1 MAENWQLKAVLSANA
16 AGMLKTLDAV
26 NKATKATRKH
36 LADVGSGS
44 VKLAQSLALP
54 VGLLGGLAA
63 GFSLAGVVS
72 AAKNF
77 AVLGDEVAK
86 GSQRI
91 GVSIAD
97 YQRLN
102 YVAGQSGVSA
112 EELGSSMGRL
122 NKGIAQAAAGKNKE
136 LASLFSKAGI
146 SMRDANGQLRSGAD
160 LLPEV
165 ADLFARNGNAATQA
179 RMGNAIYGKSW
190 QALAPLLQGGSEGI
204 KQLQERY
211 KQLGLEV
218 DSSAIKAGEA
228 FGDQLDDLHQVT
240 RSYGNTIMT
249 KLLPAMAPL
258 LESTIQLAVAYRD
271 VITTRITEFITKF
284 AEAMKKVDWAAVVE
298 GIGSFFNGIKTL
310 VDWLGGARNALIALA
325 VFMNASAIYA
335 VVSLG
340 TSVVALGVS
349 LGALL
354 LPIAAV
360 VAAGVLLYK
369 NWSTLG
375 PYVMALINPL
385 IDSVS
390 EFASAL
396 SGMFSEMFTTIGEL
410 ASLLA
415 PVVLPVLKAI
425 AFVVG
430 GALYLGF
437 KAMIGVVKALLWV
450 LTKVFN
456 IIGAITSGIGA
467 AIGFARDLGSK
478 VFGGEAAAPASSS
491 VGGALPSAGS
501 TSLIAPP
508 SKGRVDG
515 QVNIKIDGLPP
526 GSRVDQLGTGTM
538 PINLDM
544 GVRSFAT
551 GMPY

>member
-16 AGMLKTLDAV
+16 EGMLKTLAAV
-26 NKATKATRKH
+26 NKATKSTRKH

-77 AVLGDEVAK
+77 ALLGDEVAK

-97 YQRLN
+97 YQQLN

-122 NKGIAQAAAGKNKE
+122 NKGIAQAAAGKNKD
-136 LASLFSKAGI
+136 LASLFAKAGI

-258 LESTIQLAVAYRD
+258 LEKTIQWAVANRE
-271 VITTRITEFITKF
+271 VITTRITEFITEFSNSMAKI
-284 AEAMKKVDWAAVVE
+284 DWAAVVD
-298 GIGSFFNGIKTL
+298 GIGGFFNGLKSL
-310 VDWLGGARNALIALA
+310 VDWLGGARNALIAL
-325 VFMNASAIYA
+325 VFFMNIQ
-335 VVSLG
+335 
-340 TSVVALGVS
+340 T
-349 LGALL
+349 
-354 LPIAAV
+354 IAAFV
-360 VAAGVLLYK
+360 GLIGHVFKLGLSLWGLAFTQIPAAIK
-369 NWSTLG
+369 
-375 PYVMALINPL
+375 
-385 IDSVS
+385 
-390 EFASAL
+390 
-396 SGMFSEMFTTIGEL
+396 GMGGLE
-410 ASLLA
+410 
-415 PVVLPVLKAI
+415 
-425 AFVVG
+425 
-430 GALYLGF
+430 GALYKASFGAGKLLGI
-437 KAMIGVVKALLWV
+437 MGQIGLVAGAGWAGWKVGELLNEYVINPAAQLVTGDKNATLGTALYDAFNPDPMAQMNAP
-450 LTKVFN
+450 TKPSLV
-456 IIGAITSGIGA
+456 
-467 AIGFARDLGSK
+467 GS
-478 VFGGEAAAPASSS
+478 
-491 VGGALPSAGS
+491 
-501 TSLIAPP
+501 P

-538 PINLDM
+538 PINLDA
-544 GVRSFAT
+544 GYRSLAT

>member
-1 MAENWQLKAVLSANA
+1 MAENWQLKAVLSASA
-16 AGMLKTLDAV
+16 EGMLKTLNAV
-26 NKATKATRKH
+26 NKATKSTRKH

-77 AVLGDEVAK
+77 ALLGDEVAK

-97 YQRLN
+97 YQQLN

-112 EELGSSMGRL
+112 EELGSSIGRL
-122 NKGIAQAAAGKNKE
+122 NKGIAQAAAGKNKD
-136 LASLFSKAGI
+136 LASLFAKAGI

-258 LESTIQLAVAYRD
+258 LEKTIQWAVANRE
-271 VITTRITEFITKF
+271 VITTRITEFITEFSNSMAKI
-284 AEAMKKVDWAAVVE
+284 DWAAVVD
-298 GIGSFFNGIKTL
+298 GIGGFFNGLKSL
-310 VDWLGGARNALIALA
+310 VDWLGGARNALIALV
-325 VFMNASAIYA
+325 VFMNASSILA
-335 VVSLG
+335 
-340 TSVVALGVS
+340 
-349 LGALL
+349 
-354 LPIAAV
+354 
-360 VAAGVLLYK
+360 
-369 NWSTLG
+369 
-375 PYVMALINPL
+375 
-385 IDSVS
+385 
-390 EFASAL
+390 FASLTGSVIKFGMSLWGLSAGAIPPAL
-396 SGMFSEMFTTIGEL
+396 AGIRAFTLAMAIGN
-410 ASLLA
+410 
-415 PVVLPVLKAI
+415 
-425 AFVVG
+425 G
-430 GALYLGF
+430 GALAMMGTVGALIGKLGLLAAAF
-437 KAMIGVVKALLWV
+437 TAGYAAGTLLYDKFLAGTDFSDAL
-450 LTKVFN
+450 
-456 IIGAITSGIGA
+456 GSGIA
-467 AIGFARDLGSK
+467 HTMAF
-478 VFGGEAAAPASSS
+478 FGNEEAKSAVAQTDRANLLTASS
-491 VGGALPSAGS
+491 
-501 TSLIAPP
+501 P

-526 GSRVDQLGTGTM
+526 GSRVDQSGSGSM
-538 PINLDM
+538 PINLDA
-544 GVRSFAT
+544 GYSSFAT
-551 GMPY
+551 GMPM

>member
-26 NKATKATRKH
+26 NKATKSTRKH

-44 VKLAQSLALP
+44 LRLAQNLALP

-63 GFSLAGVVS
+63 GFSVAGVIQ

-97 YQRLN
+97 YQQLN

-122 NKGIAQAAAGKNKE
+122 NKSIAQAAAGKNKD
-136 LASLFSKAGI
+136 LASLFAKAGI

-228 FGDQLDDLHQVT
+228 FGDQLDDLQQVT
-240 RSYGNTIMT
+240 RSYGNTIMS
-249 KLLPAMAPL
+249 KLVPAMAPL
-258 LESTIQLAVAYRD
+258 LEKTIQWAVANRE
-271 VITTRITEFITKF
+271 VITTRVTEFVTDF
-284 AEAMKKVDWAAVVE
+284 SNAMAKIDWAAVVE
-298 GIGSFFNGIKTL
+298 GVGGFFNGLKSL
-310 VDWLGGARNALIALA
+310 VDWLGGARNALIALV
-325 VFMNASAIYA
+325 VFMNASSILAF
-335 VVSLG
+335 VSLTGSVFKLGGSLWALAFTQIPASIAAMGGLQVAMGAAAFKVG
-340 TSVVALGVS
+340 TLLGLMIKV
-349 LGALL
+349 GALAGAGWAGWEVGKL
-354 LPIAAV
+354 LNEYVINPATQLITGDKDA
-360 VAAGVLLYK
+360 
-369 NWSTLG
+369 TLG
-375 PYVMALINPL
+375 
-385 IDSVS
+385 
-390 EFASAL
+390 
-396 SGMFSEMFTTIGEL
+396 T
-410 ASLLA
+410 
-415 PVVLPVLKAI
+415 
-425 AFVVG
+425 
-430 GALYLGF
+430 ALYGAFNKDPMAEMNKPSLVQG
-437 KAMIGVVKALLWV
+437 ANQVKA
-450 LTKVFN
+450 
-456 IIGAITSGIGA
+456 SGQIQVS
-467 AIGFARDLGSK
+467 FKD
-478 VFGGEAAAPASSS
+478 
-491 VGGALPSAGS
+491 
-501 TSLIAPP
+501 APP
-508 SKGRVDG
+508 GMRVEQIG
-515 QVNIKIDGLPP
+515 NG
-526 GSRVDQLGTGTM
+526 GTI
-538 PINLDM
+538 PINTDV
-544 GVRSFAT
+544 GYRSFAT
-551 GMPY
+551 GLPY

>member
-16 AGMLKTLDAV
+16 EGMLKTLAAV
-26 NKATKATRKH
+26 NKATKSTRKH

-97 YQRLN
+97 YQQLN

-122 NKGIAQAAAGKNKE
+122 NKGIAQAAAGKNKD
-136 LASLFSKAGI
+136 LASLFAKAGI

-204 KQLQERY
+204 KELQERY
-211 KQLGLEV
+211 KKLGLGIS
-218 DSSAIKAGEA
+218 DTAIKEGEK
-228 FGDQLDDLHQVT
+228 FGDQLEDLAWAT
-240 RSYGNTIMT
+240 KSYGNVIMS
-249 KLLPAMAPL
+249 KLLPSLGPL
-258 LESTIQLAVAYRD
+258 IEKTIWWAVANRE
-271 VITTRITEFITKF
+271 VITTRITEFITEFSNSMAKI
-284 AEAMKKVDWAAVVE
+284 DWAAVVE
-298 GIGSFFNGIKTL
+298 GVGSFFNGLKSL
-310 VDWLGGARNALIALA
+310 VDWLGGARNALIALV
-325 VFMNASAIYA
+325 VFMNASSILAFASLTGSVFKFGMSLWGVAAGAVPAAVTGISTMTMAMVSANAGGVTLLGTVGLLAAKLAVLTATFTAAYAAGSWLYDNAIA
-335 VVSLG
+335 G
-340 TSVVALGVS
+340 TSVGDSIGSGIANTMAFFGNEEAKSAVAQTDRS
-349 LGALL
+349 
-354 LPIAAV
+354 
-360 VAAGVLLYK
+360 
-369 NWSTLG
+369 N
-375 PYVMALINPL
+375 
-385 IDSVS
+385 
-390 EFASAL
+390 
-396 SGMFSEMFTTIGEL
+396 
-410 ASLLA
+410 LLA
-415 PVVLPVLKAI
+415 
-425 AFVVG
+425 
-430 GALYLGF
+430 
-437 KAMIGVVKALLWV
+437 
-450 LTKVFN
+450 
-456 IIGAITSGIGA
+456 A
-467 AIGFARDLGSK
+467 AS
-478 VFGGEAAAPASSS
+478 
-491 VGGALPSAGS
+491 
-501 TSLIAPP
+501 P

>member
-26 NKATKATRKH
+26 NKATRSTRKH

-97 YQRLN
+97 YQQLN

-122 NKGIAQAAAGKNKE
+122 NKGIAQAAAGKNKD
-136 LASLFSKAGI
+136 LASLFAKAGI

-204 KQLQERY
+204 KELQERY
-211 KQLGLEV
+211 KKLGLGIS
-218 DSSAIKAGEA
+218 DSAIKEGEK
-228 FGDQLDDLHQVT
+228 FGDQLADLAWAT
-240 RSYGNTIMT
+240 KSYGNVIMS
-249 KLLPAMAPL
+249 KLLPSLGPL
-258 LESTIQLAVAYRD
+258 IEKTIWWAVANRE
-271 VITTRITEFITKF
+271 VITTRITEFITEFSNSMAKI
-284 AEAMKKVDWAAVVE
+284 DWAAVVE
-298 GIGSFFNGIKTL
+298 GVGSFFNGLKSL
-310 VDWLGGARNALIALA
+310 VDWLGGARNALIALV
-325 VFMNASAIYA
+325 VFMNASGILAFASLMGSVFKLGGSLWALAFTQIPAAIAGMGGLEKAMGKAAFGAGKLLGIMGQIGLVAGAGWAGWEAGKLLNEYVINPA
-335 VVSLG
+335 TQLVTGDKNATLG
-340 TSVVALGVS
+340 T
-349 LGALL
+349 
-354 LPIAAV
+354 
-360 VAAGVLLYK
+360 
-369 NWSTLG
+369 
-375 PYVMALINPL
+375 
-385 IDSVS
+385 
-390 EFASAL
+390 
-396 SGMFSEMFTTIGEL
+396 
-410 ASLLA
+410 
-415 PVVLPVLKAI
+415 
-425 AFVVG
+425 
-430 GALYLGF
+430 ALYDAF
-437 KAMIGVVKALLWV
+437 NPDPMAQMNAP
-450 LTKVFN
+450 TKPSLV
-456 IIGAITSGIGA
+456 
-467 AIGFARDLGSK
+467 GS
-478 VFGGEAAAPASSS
+478 
-491 VGGALPSAGS
+491 
-501 TSLIAPP
+501 P

-526 GSRVDQLGTGTM
+526 GSRVDQLGSGNM

>member
-1 MAENWQLKAVLSANA
+1 MAENWQLKAVLSASA
-16 AGMLKTLDAV
+16 EGMLKTLAAV
-26 NKATKATRKH
+26 NKATKSTRKH

-77 AVLGDEVAK
+77 ALLGDEVAK

-97 YQRLN
+97 YQQLN

-122 NKGIAQAAAGKNKE
+122 NKGIAQAAAGKNKD
-136 LASLFSKAGI
+136 LASLFAKAGI

-211 KQLGLEV
+211 KKLGLGIS
-218 DSSAIKAGEA
+218 DTAIKEGEK
-228 FGDQLDDLHQVT
+228 FGDQLEDLAWAT
-240 RSYGNTIMT
+240 KSYGNVIMS
-249 KLLPAMAPL
+249 KLLPSLGPL
-258 LESTIQLAVAYRD
+258 IEKTIWWAVANRE
-271 VITTRITEFITKF
+271 VITTRITEFITEFSNSMAKI
-284 AEAMKKVDWAAVVE
+284 DWAAVVD
-298 GIGSFFNGIKTL
+298 GIGGFFNGLKSL
-310 VDWLGGARNALIALA
+310 VDWLGGARNALIAL
-325 VFMNASAIYA
+325 VFFMNIQ
-335 VVSLG
+335 
-340 TSVVALGVS
+340 T
-349 LGALL
+349 
-354 LPIAAV
+354 IAAFV
-360 VAAGVLLYK
+360 GLIGHVFKLGLSLWGLAFTQIPAAIK
-369 NWSTLG
+369 
-375 PYVMALINPL
+375 
-385 IDSVS
+385 
-390 EFASAL
+390 
-396 SGMFSEMFTTIGEL
+396 GMGGLE
-410 ASLLA
+410 
-415 PVVLPVLKAI
+415 
-425 AFVVG
+425 
-430 GALYLGF
+430 GALYKASYGAGKLLGI
-437 KAMIGVVKALLWV
+437 MGQIGLVAGAGWAGWKVGELLNEYVINPAAQLVTGDKNATLGTALYDAFNPDPMAQMNAP
-450 LTKVFN
+450 TKPSLV
-456 IIGAITSGIGA
+456 
-467 AIGFARDLGSK
+467 GS
-478 VFGGEAAAPASSS
+478 
-491 VGGALPSAGS
+491 
-501 TSLIAPP
+501 P

-538 PINLDM
+538 PINLDA
-544 GVRSFAT
+544 GYRSLAT

>member
-16 AGMLKTLDAV
+16 AGMLKTLNAV

-136 LASLFSKAGI
+136 LASLFAKAGI

-190 QALAPLLQGGSEGI
+190 QALAPLLQGGSDGI

-249 KLLPAMAPL
+249 KLLPALAPL
-258 LESTIQLAVAYRD
+258 LEKTIQWAVANRD
-271 VITTRITEFITKF
+271 VITTNITKF
-284 AEAMKKVDWAAVVE
+284 ITDFSNSMAKIDWAAVVN
-298 GIGSFFNGIKTL
+298 GVGSFFSGLGKL
-310 VDWLGGARNALIALA
+310 VDMVGGTKNALIAL
-325 VFMNASAIYA
+325 VVVMNIQTIKACADLVLSVGKVAASLIAMTVQASAGAGGMATLTAAMTTAQVAGLGLLGILGKLAAAAAVGYA
-335 VVSLG
+335 VGSGISWAVDKTIQATTGQKDASLG
-340 TSVVALGVS
+340 TWLYDKFNDDPMAQMNQQQPRPS
-349 LGALL
+349 L
-354 LPIAAV
+354 V
-360 VAAGVLLYK
+360 
-369 NWSTLG
+369 
-375 PYVMALINPL
+375 
-385 IDSVS
+385 
-390 EFASAL
+390 
-396 SGMFSEMFTTIGEL
+396 
-410 ASLLA
+410 
-415 PVVLPVLKAI
+415 
-425 AFVVG
+425 
-430 GALYLGF
+430 
-437 KAMIGVVKALLWV
+437 
-450 LTKVFN
+450 
-456 IIGAITSGIGA
+456 
-467 AIGFARDLGSK
+467 
-478 VFGGEAAAPASSS
+478 
-491 VGGALPSAGS
+491 
-501 TSLIAPP
+501 APP

-515 QVNIKIDGLPP
+515 QVNIRIDGLPP

-544 GVRSFAT
+544 GVRSYAT

>member
-16 AGMLKTLDAV
+16 EGMLKTLAAV
-26 NKATKATRKH
+26 NKATKSTRKH

-97 YQRLN
+97 YQQLN

-136 LASLFSKAGI
+136 LASLFAKAGI

-190 QALAPLLQGGSEGI
+190 QALAPLLQGGSDGI

-258 LESTIQLAVAYRD
+258 LEKTIQWAVANRE
-271 VITTRITEFITKF
+271 VITTRITEFITEFSNSMAKI
-284 AEAMKKVDWAAVVE
+284 DWAAVVE
-298 GIGSFFNGIKTL
+298 GVGSFFNGLKSL
-310 VDWLGGARNALIALA
+310 VDWLGGARNALIALV
-325 VFMNASAIYA
+325 VFMNASSILAFASLTGSVFKFGLSLWGIAFTQIPAAITA
-335 VVSLG
+335 MGGLQ
-340 TSVVALGVS
+340 VAMGAAAFKV
-349 LGALL
+349 GALL
-354 LPIAAV
+354 GLMIKVGAIAG
-360 VAAGVLLYK
+360 AGWVGWKIGENVFNPALNWASQKITGDK
-369 NWSTLG
+369 NATLG
-375 PYVMALINPL
+375 TALYDAFNPDPMAQMN
-385 IDSVS
+385 
-390 EFASAL
+390 ASAKP
-396 SGMFSEMFTTIGEL
+396 
-410 ASLLA
+410 SLVS
-415 PVVLPVLKAI
+415 P
-425 AFVVG
+425 
-430 GALYLGF
+430 
-437 KAMIGVVKALLWV
+437 
-450 LTKVFN
+450 T
-456 IIGAITSGIGA
+456 
-467 AIGFARDLGSK
+467 
-478 VFGGEAAAPASSS
+478 
-491 VGGALPSAGS
+491 
-501 TSLIAPP
+501 

-538 PINLDM
+538 PINLDA
-544 GVRSFAT
+544 GYRSLAT